1 LRNAEVLAKAL
12 RSTGLEFFGG
22 KNAPY
27 IWVKAPCNSWQ
38 VFDKILND
46 IQVVITPGAGFG
58 AAGESYFRVSA
69 FNSSENAE
77 EAARRFARVKW

>member
-1 LRNAEVLAKAL
+1 
-12 RSTGLEFFGG
+12 
-22 KNAPY
+22 
-27 IWVKAPCNSWQ
+27 

-77 EAARRFARVKW
+77 EAAGRFARVTW